1 MSKILVGYAPF
12 NRASA
17 VLEKLMNG
25 ICFQRILFAIAVV
38 FYTSNIALA
47 AETPRHVNIQT
58 SQGNIVI
65 ELNAEAAPKTVANF
79 LEYAKEGHFDRTIFH
94 RVVRGYV
101 IQGGGYSQFFNER
114 ATRDPVPY
122 EGDNGLEN
130 RRGAIAMARGQNQD
144 SAQAQW
150 FINLRDNEDLNHRV
164 TDLGPIFG
172 YAVFGKIV
180 EGMDVADAIGSVA
193 TGPGGPFDAEV
204 PVEPVIVL
212 RVDPID
218 WEEAADA
225 PE

>member
-1 MSKILVGYAPF
+1 
-12 NRASA
+12 
-17 VLEKLMNG
+17 MNW
-25 ICFQRILFAIAVV
+25 FRLH
-38 FYTSNIALA
+38 TIALA
-47 AETPRHVNIQT
+47 AVVIFISYCRASAADAPSHVNIQT

-65 ELNAEAAPKTVANF
+65 ELNAEAAPQTVANF
-79 LEYAKEGHFDRTIFH
+79 LEYAGSGHFDRTIFH

-101 IQGGGYSQFFNER
+101 IQGGGYSQYFNER

-130 RRGAIAMARGQNQD
+130 RRGSIAMARGQDED

-150 FINLRDNEDLNHRV
+150 FINLRDNDDLNHRV

-204 PVEPVIVL
+204 PVEPIVIL

-218 WEEAADA
+218 WEEATDTA
-225 PE
+225 E